1 MPFEEPQLTVRRSQR
16 RAIGLDADVAID
28 PAHAEHVRF
37 APVVSLHDGALPVTA
52 VDISEGG
59 AGVVSTTF
67 LPSGCRCSLRLRDPR
82 GGDAPLF
89 EAQVAV
95 TRVVMIDRRPG
106 YQIGLAF
113 TDADR
118 AFHERLDA
126 FLELLDE
133 AL

>member
-1 MPFEEPQLTVRRSQR
+1 MPHEEPQLTVRRSQR
-16 RAIGLDADVAID
+16 RSIGLDADLAID
-28 PAHAEHVRF
+28 PGHAEQVRF
-37 APVVSLHDGALPVTA
+37 APVVSLRDGALPVTA
-52 VDISEGG
+52 VDVSEGG
-59 AGVVSTTF
+59 AGVISETF

-82 GGDAPLF
+82 GGEAPLF
-89 EAQVAV
+89 AAEVAV

-118 AFHERLDA
+118 AFQERLDA
-126 FLELLDE
+126 FLDLLDE